1 MAAHHRPQADRLLT
15 IGTALVLF
23 FFNGAVALT
32 MRAQLAQPD
41 QDILSPQAYLQ
52 FMTMHG
58 TGMIAVTITPLAL
71 GLGVYLVPLQVG
83 APRIAAPRATLLGY
97 WLYVAGAI
105 MLIWGFL
112 TPDGAA
118 DGWWGY
124 TPLSNTVY
132 SPGPGESLWTAG
144 VFLAATGMTLQG
156 GTTLW
161 TLLRLRAPGVTMM
174 RMPVFCWTQLVTCL
188 MVAAAFPALLA
199 ADAIV
204 ALDRLEPSLFS
215 GNFWNITY
223 ENMFWFYGHPVVY
236 VMFFPFVGCVAES
249 LSTFSGRR
257 FFAYK
262 GTVLSLLVFATGSM
276 AVWGHH
282 LFASGQQVNDY
293 FSVTSIFLTIPAG
306 VEYFGF
312 LGTIAG
318 GRLRYT
324 TSMLFA
330 LAFIPQFLIGGLTGI
345 LVANPAIDYHVN
357 NSYFI
362 LGHFHYTLFAGS
374 VFGFFAGFYLWF
386 PKATGI
392 MLRERLGKLHFVLL
406 VIGANTTFIPFFFLG
421 YDGMPRW
428 MASYPAGAGFTTLSL
443 ISSIGAGIIGL
454 AMVVFAYNLWISARV
469 RVPAPPDPWHGQH
482 ARMADLVPAAAVQ
495 LRPGS
500 PGAPGAQLRAP
511 VRPQGTG
518 ACRAGTIERN
528 DDGTLVLG
536 ACGGRLVGRAERAH
550 GGAADRLRGLR
561 VRRQHGRGGN
571 IRFLGR
577 AGLPGGP
584 AGVAGPPAPAAGA
597 RARPEPFP
605 RGRPPCSCSPSP
617 SRYSGWACRSGSGS
631 P

>member
-1 MAAHHRPQADRLLT
+1 MKAGMRPARYTSPADDERDGLPQWLLTTDHKRIGILT

-23 FFNGAVALT
+23 FFNGAIALT
-32 MRAQLAQPD
+32 MRAQLAQPN

-71 GLGVYLVPLQVG
+71 GLGVYLVPLQIG

-105 MLIWGFL
+105 TLIWGFL

-144 VFLAATGMTLQG
+144 VFLAACGMVLQG
-156 GTTLW
+156 ATTLW
-161 TLLRLRAPGVTMM
+161 TILRLRAPGITMM
-174 RMPVFCWTQLVTCL
+174 RLPVFVWTQLVTCL

-199 ADAIV
+199 AMAVV
-204 ALDRLEPSLFS
+204 ALDRTDPALFS
-215 GNFWNITY
+215 SNTWNIAY
-223 ENMFWFYGHPVVY
+223 ENLFWFYGHPVVY
-236 VMFFPFVGCVAES
+236 VMFFPFVGCVAEA
-249 LSTFSGRR
+249 LATFSGRR
-257 FFAYK
+257 FFGYK

-282 LFASGQQVNDY
+282 LFASDQEVNDY
-293 FSVTSIFLTIPAG
+293 FSLTSIMLTIPAG

-312 LGTIAG
+312 LGTLFG
-318 GRLRYT
+318 GKFRYT

-345 LVANPAIDYHVN
+345 LVANPTIDYQVN

-392 MLRERLGKLHFVLL
+392 MLRERLGKLHFVLM

-428 MASYPAGAGFTTLSL
+428 MATYPAGAAFTTLSL

-454 AMVVFAYNLWISARV
+454 AMMIFAYNIYISV
-469 RVPAPPDPWHGQH
+469 RLPRPAPPDPWQGHTLEWATSSPPPRFNFDLAHPVPRVRSYAPLLDLRERALASAAPH
-482 ARMADLVPAAAVQ
+482 AQTGTAASREVPQ
-495 LRPGS
+495 SDR
-500 PGAPGAQLRAP
+500 PGAQ
-511 VRPQGTG
+511 TS
-518 ACRAGTIERN
+518 E
-528 DDGTLVLG
+528 
-536 ACGGRLVGRAERAH
+536 E
-550 GGAADRLRGLR
+550 
-561 VRRQHGRGGN
+561 
-571 IRFLGR
+571 
-577 AGLPGGP
+577 
-584 AGVAGPPAPAAGA
+584 
-597 RARPEPFP
+597 
-605 RGRPPCSCSPSP
+605 
-617 SRYSGWACRSGSGS
+617 
-631 P
+631 

>member
-1 MAAHHRPQADRLLT
+1 MKASMRPARYTSPADDERDGLPQWLLTTDHKRIGILT

-23 FFNGAVALT
+23 FFNGAIALT
-32 MRAQLAQPD
+32 MRAQLAQPN

-71 GLGVYLVPLQVG
+71 GLGVYLVPLQIG

-105 MLIWGFL
+105 TLIWGFL

-124 TPLSNTVY
+124 TPLSNTIY

-144 VFLAATGMTLQG
+144 VFLAACGMVLQG
-156 GTTLW
+156 ATTLW
-161 TLLRLRAPGVTMM
+161 TILRLRAPGITMM
-174 RMPVFCWTQLVTCL
+174 RLPVFVWTQLVTCL

-199 ADAIV
+199 AMAVV
-204 ALDRLEPSLFS
+204 ALDRTYPALFS
-215 GNFWNITY
+215 SNTWNIAY
-223 ENMFWFYGHPVVY
+223 ENLFWFYGHPVVY
-236 VMFFPFVGCVAES
+236 VMFFPFVGCVAEA
-249 LSTFSGRR
+249 LATFSGRR
-257 FFAYK
+257 FFGYK

-282 LFASGQQVNDY
+282 LFASDQEVNDY
-293 FSVTSIFLTIPAG
+293 FSLTSIMLTIPAG

-312 LGTIAG
+312 LGTLFG
-318 GRLRYT
+318 GKFRYT

-345 LVANPAIDYHVN
+345 LVANPTIDYQVN

-386 PKATGI
+386 PKVTGI
-392 MLRERLGKLHFVLL
+392 MLRERLGKLHFVLM

-428 MASYPAGAGFTTLSL
+428 MATYPAGAGFTTLSL

-454 AMVVFAYNLWISARV
+454 AMMIFAYNIYISARV
-469 RVPAPPDPWHGQH
+469 PRSAPPDPWQGHSIEW
-482 ARMADLVPAAAVQ
+482 ATSSPPPRFNFDLAHPVPRVRSYAPLLD
-495 LRPGS
+495 LRERALAS
-500 PGAPGAQLRAP
+500 AAPGAQTGTAASQEAP
-511 VRPQGTG
+511 Q
-518 ACRAGTIERN
+518 
-528 DDGTLVLG
+528 
-536 ACGGRLVGRAERAH
+536 
-550 GGAADRLRGLR
+550 ADRL
-561 VRRQHGRGGN
+561 
-571 IRFLGR
+571 
-577 AGLPGGP
+577 
-584 AGVAGPPAPAAGA
+584 GA
-597 RARPEPFP
+597 Q
-605 RGRPPCSCSPSP
+605 
-617 SRYSGWACRSGSGS
+617 SGEE
-631 P
+631 

>member
-1 MAAHHRPQADRLLT
+1 MTAKAHAAAYPSPAEEIRDGLPQWLLTTDHKRIGILT

-23 FFNGAVALT
+23 FFNGAIALT
-32 MRAQLAQPD
+32 MRAQLAQPG
-41 QDILSPQAYLQ
+41 QDILSPQSYLQ

-58 TGMIAVTITPLAL
+58 TGMIAVTITPMAL

-97 WLYVAGAI
+97 WLYVTGAI
-105 MLIWGFL
+105 ALIWGFL
-112 TPDGAA
+112 VPDGAA
-118 DGWWGY
+118 DGWWGFP
-124 TPLSNTVY
+124 PLSNTIY

-199 ADAIV
+199 ADAIL
-204 ALDRLEPSLFS
+204 ALDRLRPSLFA
-215 GNFWNITY
+215 GNFWNIAY

-249 LSTFSGRR
+249 LSIFSGRR

-282 LFASGQQVNDY
+282 LFASGQSVNDY
-293 FSVTSIFLTIPAG
+293 FAVTSIFLSIPAG

-312 LGTIAG
+312 LGTIVG

-392 MLRERLGKLHFVLL
+392 MLREGLGKLHFVLL
-406 VIGANTTFIPFFFLG
+406 VIGANTAFIPFFFLG

-454 AMVVFAYNLWISARV
+454 AMMVFAYNIYISARL
-469 RVPAPPDPWHGQH
+469 RRPAPDDPWQGYTLEW
-482 ARMADLVPAAAVQ
+482 RTSSPPPPFNFDLAHPVP
-495 LRPGS
+495 
-500 PGAPGAQLRAP
+500 P
-511 VRPQGTG
+511 VRSYTP
-518 ACRAGTIERN
+518 
-528 DDGTLVLG
+528 LL
-536 ACGGRLVGRAERAH
+536 
-550 GGAADRLRGLR
+550 DRRE
-561 VRRQHGRGGN
+561 Q
-571 IRFLGR
+571 
-577 AGLPGGP
+577 
-584 AGVAGPPAPAAGA
+584 A
-597 RARPEPFP
+597 RAARESGEPGEK
-605 RGRPPCSCSPSP
+605 R
-617 SRYSGWACRSGSGS
+617 
-631 P
+631 